1 MAFQYFKVLIMPITS
16 QSAVTQ
22 AIANIKLES
31 LSLSTEVLELLEKAL
46 SDGSVDTTDI
56 LNLLRG

>member
-1 MAFQYFKVLIMPITS
+1 MADTS
-16 QSAVTQ
+16 QNAVTQ

-31 LSLSTEVLELLEKAL
+31 LSLSKEVLDLLDRAL
-46 SDGSVDTTDI
+46 SDSSIDTTYI